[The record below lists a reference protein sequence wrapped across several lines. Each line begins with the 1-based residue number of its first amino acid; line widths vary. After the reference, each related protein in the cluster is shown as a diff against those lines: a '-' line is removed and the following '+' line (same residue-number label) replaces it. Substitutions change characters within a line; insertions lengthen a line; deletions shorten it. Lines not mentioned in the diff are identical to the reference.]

1 VTGVAS
7 DDDRLDP
14 TRALHHPEDAVDAL
28 EQRVFGGA
36 GHADDTGDAAPGTG
50 PEDTRSA
57 GREQDSA
64 AGAEFALDLEP
75 DEQGEA
81 EAAAYNP
88 D

>member
-1 VTGVAS
+1 VTGVPS
-7 DDDRLDP
+7 DDDRLDS

-28 EQRVFGGA
+28 EQRVFGGP
-36 GHADDTGDAAPGTG
+36 GHADDTDDAAPGTR
-50 PEDTRSA
+50 PEDTRPA
-57 GREQDSA
+57 GRGQDSA
-64 AGAEFALDLEP
+64 DGAEFALDLEP